1 MLICYIQNFTIENG
15 VYKGQVKHNLINY
28 KSFGELMY
36 ITIKNHGNKIAHVS
50 KKMTLWNNC
59 GIS

>member
-1 MLICYIQNFTIENG
+1 MLIYYIQNFTIENG
-15 VYKGQVKHNLINY
+15 VHKGQVKDNLINY

-36 ITIKNHGNKIAHVS
+36 ITIKNHGKKIAHVS
-50 KKMTLWNNC
+50 KKITVQNNC